1 MVGSTSRE
9 NNMTIERLYHKRIP
23 VVLDDVEKL
32 ENIDFF
38 FFLKIMIGLLLEV
51 ELL

>member
-1 MVGSTSRE
+1 
-9 NNMTIERLYHKRIP
+9 MTIERLYHKRIP

-38 FFLKIMIGLLLEV
+38 FFFLKIMIGLLLEV
-51 ELL
+51 ELLKQQETNTC